1 MLPGIVTYSTYMRS
15 FHYKILNN
23 VLFLNKKLHTFGIKL
38 SPLCS
43 FCNLYNETPL
53 HIFYECD
60 SVKCLWSDLDFF
72 FQKNLILTTLT
83 PQAAIFR
90 ILQSPSSESIFK
102 NNKVFI
108 KHILL
113 MLKLYVF
120 KSREKKFINLNN
132 LIAEI
137 RKVKRTEK
145 EVALSMSIRNICFYK
160 EMAHNK

>member
-1 MLPGIVTYSTYMRS
+1 MRS

-108 KHILL
+108 KHTLL
-113 MLKLYVF
+113 MFKLYVF